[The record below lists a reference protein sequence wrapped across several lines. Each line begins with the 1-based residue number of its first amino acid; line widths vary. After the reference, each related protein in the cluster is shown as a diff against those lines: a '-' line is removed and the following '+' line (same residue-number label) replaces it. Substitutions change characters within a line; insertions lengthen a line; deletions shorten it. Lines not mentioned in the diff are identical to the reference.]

1 MSNANSQTEPERPAY
16 VWEMLKRPLNVN
28 LGLATLAMAS
38 FLAIPFGG
46 AGFVLPVLL
55 FGAGEAIASMF
66 IPSSASFRVK
76 IDREFAVRRREETSA
91 HLRNEL
97 MRRVG
102 GEGDRWR
109 TYARLCE
116 RIDSL
121 REMAKHR
128 RSGINERDLLRLEE
142 GCVDYLGLWLAEQ
155 SMVERQ
161 DAIDEPG
168 VERRIL
174 EIRERIAAGAD
185 DSRSL
190 QKASADLE
198 ELLLRHRRL
207 ASRRAAVEAALL
219 SLPDAFD
226 EIYDAVVTLPAG
238 GEGTTR
244 LQEAIDRLRLEEE
257 LESSFGDE
265 IREIAP
271 YVPRHAAAARLAST
285 IGADRPPPPPPS
297 PPARTAPG
305 ATRNDGRT
313 GPRASHTTRKQAD
326 E

>member
-1 MSNANSQTEPERPAY
+1 MGSELSSPTEPERPSY
-16 VWEMLKRPLNVN
+16 VWEMLKRPLNLN
-28 LGLATLAMAS
+28 LGLGTLAVAS

-46 AGFVLPVLL
+46 AGFALPLLL

-66 IPSSASFRVK
+66 IPSSASFRVQ
-76 IDREFAVRRREETSA
+76 IDREFAARRREETSA

-102 GEGDRWR
+102 AEDGRWR
-109 TYARLCE
+109 IYERLCE

-128 RSGINERDLLRLEE
+128 RSGINQRDLLRLEE

-161 DAIDEPG
+161 GAINEPG

-226 EIYDAVVTLPAG
+226 EIYDAVVSLPAG
-238 GEGTTR
+238 GEGATR

-257 LESSFGDE
+257 LESSLGAE
-265 IREIAP
+265 IRDIAP
-271 YVPRHAAAARLAST
+271 YVPRHAAAAKTLT
-285 IGADRPPPPPPS
+285 TPQPPPPPQN
-297 PPARTAPG
+297 ANRVG
-305 ATRNDGRT
+305 TRANQ
-313 GPRASHTTRKQAD
+313 STRK
-326 E
+326 